1 MRLERG
7 LPAMIDRSRCMAPS
21 NPSTLGVPRCQAPA
35 THVTVLGRRCTR
47 CAEELR
53 RAMRDPHTF
62 INVIVGRARTE
73 EEIAR
78 LVTPLPS

>member
-1 MRLERG
+1 MSEVYEALV
-7 LPAMIDRSRCMAPS
+7 IDRSRCMTPS
-21 NPSTLGVPRCQAPA
+21 NPSTLGGPRCQAPA
-35 THVTVLGRRCTR
+35 AYSTVLGRRCTR

-53 RAMRDPHTF
+53 RAMRDPNTF

-78 LVTPLPS
+78 LVVALPS

>member
-1 MRLERG
+1 V
-7 LPAMIDRSRCMAPS
+7 IDRSRCMAPRDE
-21 NPSTLGVPRCQAPA
+21 STLGGPRCQEPT

-62 INVIVGRARTE
+62 INVALQRARTE
-73 EEIAR
+73 EEIDRMVVA
-78 LVTPLPS
+78 LPS